1 MTTQTP
7 KWLLIFILGV
17 SWSWKAT
24 MVTLLKKNNPIIQNV
39 LSWKT
44 RPLREWEENGIDY
57 HYISEEEFKK
67 AIQNKE
73 FLEYAIVHQTS
84 YYGTKK
90 QDIYDALERWGIVLK
105 EIDLQWL
112 QDLARDEQTL
122 FKNSLRIFLDI
133 SDATMRERILNRAPT
148 SEDEIQRRLQSASV
162 ERMLA
167 KDYVSSVVSA
177 ELDIPQVYATI
188 RDLIQTYCDQHGID
202 LALK

>member
-122 FKNSLRIFLDI
+122 FQNSLRIFLDI

-162 ERMLA
+162 ERILA

-188 RDLIQTYCDQHGID
+188 RDLIQTYCDQHGIN

>member
-105 EIDLQWL
+105 EINLQWL

-122 FKNSLRIFLDI
+122 FQNSLRIFLDI

-162 ERMLA
+162 ERILA

>member
-105 EIDLQWL
+105 EINLQWL

-122 FKNSLRIFLDI
+122 FQNSLRIFLDI

-162 ERMLA
+162 ERILA

-188 RDLIQTYCDQHGID
+188 RDLIQAYCDQHGID

>member
-17 SWSWKAT
+17 SGSWKAT

-57 HYISEEEFKK
+57 HYISEEEFKE

-90 QDIYDALERWGIVLK
+90 QDIYDALEHWGIVLK

-112 QDLARDEQTL
+112 QDLARDEPTL
-122 FKNSLRIFLDI
+122 FQNSLRIFLDI

-162 ERMLA
+162 ERALA
-167 KDYVSSVVSA
+167 KDYVSNVVSA

-188 RDLIQTYCDQHGID
+188 RDLIQTYSDQHGID

>member
-122 FKNSLRIFLDI
+122 FQNSLRIFLDI

>member
-105 EIDLQWL
+105 EINLQWL

-122 FKNSLRIFLDI
+122 FQNSLRIFLDI

>member
-105 EIDLQWL
+105 EINLQWL

-162 ERMLA
+162 ERILA